1 MKNGLEDQYVI
12 KNNKRSAT
20 ATQQAPVQPGQ
31 PGVQSGCCFREKL
44 FPR

>member
-12 KNNKRSAT
+12 KTTSASVM

-31 PGVQSGCCFREKL
+31 PGVQSGCCFRERL
-44 FPR
+44 FLR